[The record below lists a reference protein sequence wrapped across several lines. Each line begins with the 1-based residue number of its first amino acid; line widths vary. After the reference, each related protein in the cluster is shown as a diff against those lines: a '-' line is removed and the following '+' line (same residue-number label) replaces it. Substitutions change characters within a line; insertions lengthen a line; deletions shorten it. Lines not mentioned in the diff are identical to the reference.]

1 MTKVNVFW
9 IMLALFSLTSCSSF
23 GDEEV
28 KMNDLNGVW
37 HKNNPQKFEFEI
49 KDAQNPK
56 NIIFVIRN
64 NNDYPFSNLYLISKI
79 SKGNKVLGKID
90 TLNYVLAMPNGEWVG
105 RGFGSTKEALF
116 QYKVNYKFPENGVYN
131 IELKQAMRKDTLK
144 GIEDI
149 GVTIQSLK

>member
-1 MTKVNVFW
+1 MTKVNVFLM
-9 IMLALFSLTSCSSF
+9 MLVLFTLVSCSLF

-28 KMNDLNGVW
+28 RMHSLGGVW
-37 HKNNPQKFEFEI
+37 HKNTSQKFEFEI

-64 NNDYPFSNLYLISKI
+64 NNDYPFSNLYLISKM
-79 SKGNKVLGKID
+79 SKGNKVLGQID
-90 TLNYVLAMPNGEWVG
+90 TLNYVLAMPTGEWIG
-105 RGFGSTKEALF
+105 SGFGSTKETLF

-149 GVTIQSLK
+149 GVTIQSPK